1 MKEFE
6 LENMSREMPYKMPE
20 YFLDDLTERV
30 VAEIGREKRRHKQRR
45 IYLMF
50 ASAAAVAA
58 VVLLALLPFGFGG
71 TGTGVPDYETISQCT
86 SIDEIFQSIS
96 TNQPLVYIQ

>member
-20 YFLDDLTERV
+20 HFLDDLTERV

-58 VVLLALLPFGFGG
+58 VILLALLPFGFGG
-71 TGTGVPDYETISQCT
+71 TVPVCPTMKPSPSAPALMRYS
-86 SIDEIFQSIS
+86 SPFQPM
-96 TNQPLVYIQ
+96 NLVYIQ